1 MQTPSIRFVG
11 DEQESS
17 ERRRST
23 MASSRSRRSSPA
35 APCLWLALAAV
46 TLTVAH
52 AEDKEDGGLTK
63 VTAKTF
69 LDIQIDGKPA
79 GDGLSPGF
87 LGRRSLK
94 LQRIS
99 ERSAQIQSKDTGEIR
114 LNSEG
119 QHLHF
124 LGNAGEK
131 GIGKDGKPLWYK
143 GSLFHRI
150 IPGFMIQGGD
160 FANFNGTGVTSIYGA
175 EFPDENFK
183 LNHTHSGTLSMANY
197 GKDSNGCQFF
207 ITTVKESELPKKLDG
222 LHVVFGKVLD
232 GLNVVHEIEAQGQA
246 SGVPKAKVVIVNS
259 GQLHDDEL

>member
-1 MQTPSIRFVG
+1 
-11 DEQESS
+11 
-17 ERRRST
+17 
-23 MASSRSRRSSPA
+23 MASSRSRRSSPAA

-46 TLTVAH
+46 TLAVAH
-52 AEDKEDGGLTK
+52 AEDKQDDGGLTK

-79 GDGLSPGF
+79 G
-87 LGRRSLK
+87 
-94 LQRIS
+94 RIV
-99 ERSAQIQSKDTGEIR
+99 AGVFGETVPKTAENFR
-114 LNSEG
+114 ALCT
-119 QHLHF
+119 
-124 LGNAGEK
+124 GEK

-232 GLNVVHEIEAQGQA
+232 GMDVVHEIEAQGQA

-259 GQLHDDEL
+259 GELHDDEL